1 MQSFKKRKQS
11 RRTNQKNRLLIM
23 SAQRARI
30 RLSGQNTESLARVCG
45 QINKIA
51 ERTGVRMAGPIPLP
65 TKVITI
71 PVRKSPCGNGT
82 QTFEHYE
89 MRIHKRLIDIDAEER
104 TLKQIM
110 RVKMPEDIHVEIEL
124 SR

>member
-1 MQSFKKRKQS
+1 
-11 RRTNQKNRLLIM
+11 M
-23 SAQRARI
+23 SAHRARI
-30 RLSGQNTESLARVCG
+30 RLSGQNTDSLVRVCN
-45 QINKIA
+45 QVSKIA
-51 ERTGVRMAGPIPLP
+51 ERTGVRMKGPIPLP
-65 TKVITI
+65 TKVITV

-110 RVKMPEDIHVEIEL
+110 RVKMPDDIHVEIEL

>member
-1 MQSFKKRKQS
+1 MKIA
-11 RRTNQKNRLLIM
+11 NINRLEITM
-23 SAQRARI
+23 STNRARI
-30 RLSGQNTESLARVCG
+30 RLSGQNTTTLARICD
-45 QINKIA
+45 QIGKIA

-65 TKVITI
+65 TRVITV

-110 RVKMPEDIHVEIEL
+110 RVKMPESIHVEIEL

>member
-1 MQSFKKRKQS
+1 
-11 RRTNQKNRLLIM
+11 M
-23 SAQRARI
+23 SAQKARI
-30 RLSGQNTESLARVCG
+30 KLSGQNTRTLHNICG
-45 QINKIA
+45 QITKIA
-51 ERTGVRMAGPIPLP
+51 ERTGVRMSGPIPLP
-65 TKVITI
+65 TKVITV

-110 RVKMPEDIHVEIEL
+110 RVKMPEDIHVEIIL

>member
-1 MQSFKKRKQS
+1 M
-11 RRTNQKNRLLIM
+11 TT
-23 SAQRARI
+23 QRARI
-30 RLSGQNTESLARVCG
+30 RLSAQNTATLVRICD
-45 QINKIA
+45 QIKKIA

-65 TKVITI
+65 TKIITV

-110 RVKMPEDIHVEIEL
+110 RVKMPESVHVEIEL